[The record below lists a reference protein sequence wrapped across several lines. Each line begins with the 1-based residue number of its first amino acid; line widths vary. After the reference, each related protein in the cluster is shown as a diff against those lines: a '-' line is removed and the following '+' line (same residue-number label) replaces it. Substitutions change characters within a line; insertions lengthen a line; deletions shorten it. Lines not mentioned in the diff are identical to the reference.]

1 MPKTRAMN
9 GALTSIS
16 YDPHRP
22 VTTRMEALA
31 MAVESLTYA
40 ALGKRLGCSSEAA
53 RALAKRL
60 RLQTRVRRSGLFRF
74 CLFPVEHVVCDEA
87 RRADGR
93 FAQLRILGN
102 LLLESLALAV

>member
-60 RLQTRVRRSGLFRF
+60 RLQTRANNLQQSWRF
-74 CLFPVEHVVCDEA
+74 DWEPPKAV
-87 RRADGR
+87 
-93 FAQLRILGN
+93 LRDVWTID
-102 LLLESLALAV
+102 